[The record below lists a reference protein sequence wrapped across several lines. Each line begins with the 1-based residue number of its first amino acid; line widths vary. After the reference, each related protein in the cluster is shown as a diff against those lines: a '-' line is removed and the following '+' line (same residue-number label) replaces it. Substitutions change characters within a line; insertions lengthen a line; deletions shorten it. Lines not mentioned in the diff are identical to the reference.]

1 VSDASIVS
9 TANNRFAMPRV
20 GQWIDIVCIPTEA
33 GTHFSG
39 QCKAPGALVHGGG
52 LGSKLLKIGYNVA
65 VHEHVLTDGVVDQAA
80 SWKPSAKINGVRNE
94 KNTLDI
100 MTDVHR
106 YLLQRPQ
113 ISRDRFPIVLGGDC
127 SITPAVFSAFKD
139 KDNSRKRVGLL
150 YFDGDADLTLPSQT
164 NAEGSSAII
173 DSMTISHL
181 TGREGGL
188 PSMSQFRS
196 PDGSPLVNPD
206 NIVLF
211 GFDPLQPA
219 TEHWI
224 YLVENQFKV
233 FTRPTVRSDPAGYAK
248 KALEWLSARAD
259 IIYVHFDVDVIDS
272 GEFPLANY
280 PHYAGLMFDEA
291 MAALK
296 VFLGNEKVKGL
307 TVTEVNPNNDPSGQM
322 VQRLVDGIVDAMD
335 GRPS

>member
-1 VSDASIVS
+1 
-9 TANNRFAMPRV
+9 MPRI
-20 GQWIDIVCIPTEA
+20 GQWVDILFVPTEA

-39 QCKAPGALVHGGG
+39 QCKAPGALVNGGG
-52 LGSKLLKIGYNVA
+52 LKSKLLKIGYNVIM
-65 VHEHVLTDGVVDQAA
+65 HEDVLTDDVATVAA
-80 SWKPSAKINGVRNE
+80 PWKPSQKINGVRNE
-94 KNTLDI
+94 KSTLDV
-100 MTDVHR
+100 MVDVHQ
-106 YLLQRPQ
+106 YLLRKSH
-113 ISRDRFPIVLGGDC
+113 IYRENFPIVLGGDC
-127 SITPAVFSAFKD
+127 SITPAVFAAFKN

-188 PSMSQFRS
+188 PSMAQFRS
-196 PDGSPLVNPD
+196 PDGSPLVDPD

-211 GFDPLQPA
+211 GFDPLQPS

-233 FTRPTVRSDPAGYAK
+233 YTRPTVRSDPASYAK
-248 KALEWLSARAD
+248 KALEWLSARVD

-296 VFLGNEKVKGL
+296 VFLASDRVKGL

-322 VQRLVDGIVDAMD
+322 VERLVDGIVDAMD
-335 GRPS
+335 GRPW